1 MAVGGILLPV
11 VVMKEQRAKG
21 QDLSR
26 WLQEKRRQDGL
37 SLREIARMTDLSHGT
52 VAGILRGVRS
62 RPETLEKLARGFGGG
77 STLQDQFLEMAGYRK
92 QRRGRPSVALAELID
107 KATALDDHQ
116 VRMLVSFAEIMRD
129 GP

>member
-1 MAVGGILLPV
+1 VPERRSAAVAFFMAVGGILLPV

-52 VAGILRGVRS
+52 VAGILPLNH
-62 RPETLEKLARGFGGG
+62 RPLPARNR
-77 STLQDQFLEMAGYRK
+77 L
-92 QRRGRPSVALAELID
+92 
-107 KATALDDHQ
+107 
-116 VRMLVSFAEIMRD
+116 
-129 GP
+129 